1 MFKISKSDYVLGIK
15 CPNALWFKK
24 HRKDLTPVVDQA
36 VLDTGNMVGELARSR
51 FPNGINITAKPWE
64 SEAVAQTKRA
74 LVEKVPY
81 IFEATLETDTGE
93 YCAVDILRNNNDGTW
108 DIIEVKSTTRPH
120 DYHLI
125 DASFQ
130 RYVFTQCGVNIRN
143 CYILTLNPEYS
154 RHGALDIDELFT
166 LHDVTDE
173 LQDIDTVQSEVARI
187 RAILD
192 GPELGIA
199 ISKVKC
205 NRFYECGYKCHCWR
219 NIPEYSVFDAFKGAT
234 ADEIYAEY
242 GADLRNVPAELRGQQ
257 MHQGDIESYLDN
269 IDVINKDV
277 LREFT
282 NQLQWPLYYLDYES
296 IQAAV
301 PMFDNSRPYQQICFQ
316 FSLHVQRILGGELE
330 HYEYLHDDPKTD
342 PRPGLIKKL
351 IETIGDS
358 GSVIV
363 YNQGFEQGRNTEMAR
378 DFPEYAAQL
387 QAINDR
393 MADLLIPFRERGLY
407 RPCQKGSASI
417 KQTLPAFVPEMSYAN
432 LGIHNGTEASDQFM
446 AFMTGKQTPDETKQ
460 MMANLHEYC
469 GQDTMAMVRLLDV
482 IQNVIRK

>member
-15 CPNALWFKK
+15 CPNALWFKRF
-24 HRKDLTPVVDQA
+24 RKELQPEMNQA
-36 VLDTGNMVGELARSR
+36 VLDNGTAVGELACNR
-51 FPNGINITAKPWE
+51 FPGGVRIVAKPWE
-64 SEAVAQTKRA
+64 EAAITQTKSA
-74 LVEKVPY
+74 ISGNVPFIY
-81 IFEATLETDTGE
+81 EATLGTNTGE
-93 YCAVDILRNNNDGTW
+93 YCAVDILRNNDDGTW

-120 DYHLI
+120 DYHII

-130 RYVFTQCGVNIRN
+130 RYVFTQCGVKIRN
-143 CYILTLNPEYS
+143 CFILTLNPEYS
-154 RHGALDIDELFT
+154 RHGALDIDELFAM
-166 LHDVTDE
+166 HDVTEE
-173 LQDIDTVQSEVARI
+173 LQDSDTVQAETARI

-219 NIPEYSVFDAFKGAT
+219 NVPEYSVFDVFKGRA

-242 GADLRNVPAELRGQQ
+242 GADLRNVPVELREQQ
-257 MHQGDIESYLDN
+257 MHKGDIEAFLDN

-282 NQLQWPLYYLDYES
+282 GRLKWPLYYLDYES
-296 IQAAV
+296 IMPAV

-316 FSLHVQRILGGELE
+316 FSLHVQRTPGGELE
-330 HYEYLHDDPKTD
+330 HYEYLHNDPKTD

-351 IETIGDS
+351 IETIDDS

-363 YNQGFEQGRNTEMAR
+363 YNQGFEQGRNSEMAR
-378 DFPEYAAQL
+378 DFPEYAEQL
-387 QAINDR
+387 NAINDR
-393 MADLLIPFRERGLY
+393 MVDLLIPFRERGLY

-446 AFMTGKQTPDETKQ
+446 AFMTGKQTGTQTKE
-460 MMANLHEYC
+460 MMKNLHEYC

-482 IQNVIRK
+482 IQNALK